1 MRKISLLILVMLLS
15 MMASAQVVKIDGINY
30 SLNLTEQVAEVT
42 EQHYRLGEINW
53 SGDYRFASERNSTGD
68 EFYIVPIGLWE
79 RMKKETFYVTVKGAD
94 PYIRV
99 MDGWWTNIWTDN
111 AISPGNEQLTDN
123 GDGTWT
129 LAVNFA
135 EDPILSVL
143 DERHLLFTGSGYSVE
158 EIYLLDTN
166 ADGDSEKV
174 IVWKNEGDII
184 DIVDIPEKFYYNGV
198 EYTVTGIS
206 SNAFYKCSSL
216 TSVSI
221 PNSVTRIES
230 YAFSGC
236 NGLTSVTIPNSVTS
250 IESYVFS
257 GCFGLTSVTIPNS
270 VTNIE
275 SFAFKGCSNL
285 TSVTIPNSVTSI
297 GNYAF
302 EYCINLTNVTIN
314 SNAIVSETRNPYY
327 PILIIFGNQVKN
339 YIIGEDVTSIGS
351 CAFYNCKD
359 MTSVTI
365 PSSVTAIRDNA
376 FSGCINLT
384 SVNITDLDA
393 WYKISFGNVSSNPLS
408 CARKLFLN
416 GEEVKDLVIPNSV
429 TTINDFVFVGFSG
442 MASVTIPNSVTS
454 IGDGSF
460 WGCTGLSSV
469 KIPNSVTTIGRE
481 AFRECNRLTSVT
493 IPNSVAT
500 IGYFAFG
507 NCSGL
512 TSITVESGNTKY
524 DSRDDCNA
532 IIETETN
539 TLITGC
545 MNTVVPESVTSI
557 GEVAFANCDNLTFIT
572 IPNSVTTI
580 GDLAFEWCYGL
591 TSLTLPSSVTSIGDY
606 AFTGC
611 QHIISM
617 TIPNSVTTI
626 GDYAFNCW
634 WDLISVTIPNSVTSI
649 GKGAFLG
656 CSALTEVF
664 SYLEEPFDITD
675 DVFQYQDNQT
685 WQNVFTSATLHV
697 PAGTK
702 ALYEV
707 TDGWKNFKNIVEMED
722 LKPLDEDDNVDF
734 SDEDSN
740 ITTETDLTGT
750 IVNNMYYNIGT
761 DAGGF
766 SAEEGCIVITKE
778 TSDEQMEALE
788 GLGVTDEELKQNFT
802 GIIFKVPAG
811 KGKVAVTAETTG
823 NMMLKVKVGNG
834 EPMEMELSGKL
845 KMKVPYN
852 VSEETMVYIFAGTT
866 DENGARGMVPIASE
880 QSLKIYGIDLE
891 MEVVKGDA
899 NGDKKVNALDVDCLR
914 NYILG
919 LDPQP
924 FSFESTNLNGD
935 SVVDIVDL
943 TLLIEMLK

>member
-1 MRKISLLILVMLLS
+1 
-15 MMASAQVVKIDGINY
+15 
-30 SLNLTEQVAEVT
+30 
-42 EQHYRLGEINW
+42 
-53 SGDYRFASERNSTGD
+53 
-68 EFYIVPIGLWE
+68 
-79 RMKKETFYVTVKGAD
+79 
-94 PYIRV
+94 
-99 MDGWWTNIWTDN
+99 
-111 AISPGNEQLTDN
+111 
-123 GDGTWT
+123 
-129 LAVNFA
+129 
-135 EDPILSVL
+135 
-143 DERHLLFTGSGYSVE
+143 
-158 EIYLLDTN
+158 
-166 ADGDSEKV
+166 
-174 IVWKNEGDII
+174 
-184 DIVDIPEKFYYNGV
+184 
-198 EYTVTGIS
+198 
-206 SNAFYKCSSL
+206 
-216 TSVSI
+216 
-221 PNSVTRIES
+221 
-230 YAFSGC
+230 
-236 NGLTSVTIPNSVTS
+236 
-250 IESYVFS
+250 
-257 GCFGLTSVTIPNS
+257 
-270 VTNIE
+270 
-275 SFAFKGCSNL
+275 
-285 TSVTIPNSVTSI
+285 
-297 GNYAF
+297 
-302 EYCINLTNVTIN
+302 
-314 SNAIVSETRNPYY
+314 
-327 PILIIFGNQVKN
+327 
-339 YIIGEDVTSIGS
+339 
-351 CAFYNCKD
+351 
-359 MTSVTI
+359 
-365 PSSVTAIRDNA
+365 
-376 FSGCINLT
+376 
-384 SVNITDLDA
+384 
-393 WYKISFGNVSSNPLS
+393 
-408 CARKLFLN
+408 
-416 GEEVKDLVIPNSV
+416 
-429 TTINDFVFVGFSG
+429 
-442 MASVTIPNSVTS
+442 
-454 IGDGSF
+454 
-460 WGCTGLSSV
+460 
-469 KIPNSVTTIGRE
+469 
-481 AFRECNRLTSVT
+481 
-493 IPNSVAT
+493 
-500 IGYFAFG
+500 
-507 NCSGL
+507 
-512 TSITVESGNTKY
+512 
-524 DSRDDCNA
+524 
-532 IIETETN
+532 
-539 TLITGC
+539 
-545 MNTVVPESVTSI
+545 
-557 GEVAFANCDNLTFIT
+557 
-572 IPNSVTTI
+572 
-580 GDLAFEWCYGL
+580 
-591 TSLTLPSSVTSIGDY
+591 
-606 AFTGC
+606 
-611 QHIISM
+611 M

-778 TSDEQMEALE
+778 TSDEQMEALK